1 MCYEVDCLKQPC
13 IVQFS
18 SALQGEKEDNKRRH
32 LSFNTPLHMQPNE
45 FMDCITMSNNQHLAS
60 ADHAL
65 LK

>member
-1 MCYEVDCLKQPC
+1 MCYELDCLKQLR
-13 IVQFS
+13 V
-18 SALQGEKEDNKRRH
+18 ALQAEKEDNKHRH

-45 FMDCITMSNNQHLAS
+45 FMDNITMSNNQHLAT